1 MVGGAHRSSNCTQ
14 EVSSSIS
21 VPVLSKAYEGWMARE
36 LKTRHDAQRLRE
48 DEFVSALQS
57 AVEDV
62 QVLSL
67 NSGLCLVSPLSISA
81 LMPYRTPDVED

>member
-1 MVGGAHRSSNCTQ
+1 
-14 EVSSSIS
+14 
-21 VPVLSKAYEGWMARE
+21 MARE